1 MNVAFFLTPKSSVVY
16 LKGEMTLRQALEKM
30 EYHRYQAVPLLDL
43 EGKYV
48 GVVTEGDVLWEM
60 KRNPKLTFQD
70 TENIRLSE
78 IPRYWQYK
86 PVTVNESMD
95 SLIEAAGVQSF
106 VPVVDDG
113 GYFIGII
120 KRSDIINYCYGALEK
135 QKNLNKGRVREHK
148 MKVSVEM

>member
-1 MNVAFFLTPKSSVVY
+1 MNVAFFLTPKSNVVF
-16 LKGEMTLRQALEKM
+16 LKGEMTLRQALERM
-30 EYHRYQAVPLLDL
+30 EYHRYQAVPLLDQ

-48 GVVTEGDVLWEM
+48 GVVTEGDILWEM

-70 TENIRLSE
+70 TENIRLSD

-86 PVTVNESMD
+86 PVTVNENID
-95 SLIEAAGVQSF
+95 SLIAAAGIQSF

-120 KRSDIINYCYGALEK
+120 KRSDIINYCYGALER
-135 QKNLNKGRVREHK
+135 QKNAGKSHTHENKMR
-148 MKVSVEM
+148 VSVEV